1 MVVPKVAKRETSAT
15 APSTDVAEAGAE
27 MTVKVS
33 EIERWKM
40 RLWMGC
46 VARTENRR
54 HAAGAVVASTPLSRQ
69 SARTG

>member
-1 MVVPKVAKRETSAT
+1 MVDPKTAIRETSAA
-15 APSTDVAEAGAE
+15 APSTDVAEVGAE

-46 VARTENRR
+46 VARTGNKSHPE
-54 HAAGAVVASTPLSRQ
+54 
-69 SARTG
+69 

>member
-1 MVVPKVAKRETSAT
+1 MVDPKTAIRETSAA
-15 APSTDVAEAGAE
+15 APSTDVAEVGAE

-33 EIERWKM
+33 EIEIWKM
-40 RLWMGC
+40 RSWMGC

-69 SARTG
+69 SAQTG